1 MGRGAVPVF
10 CTVMACDVLEVPTS
24 WLGNVRTAGEKLI
37 EGAIPVPVR
46 VMFCTLRLSVNVAEA
61 VREPDAEGV
70 KTMLIVQFAPAA
82 SAKPQV
88 LFCEK
93 SLALGPANAMEVMPR
108 DAFPEFDSVTT

>member
-1 MGRGAVPVF
+1 
-10 CTVMACDVLEVPTS
+10 
-24 WLGNVRTAGEKLI
+24 
-37 EGAIPVPVR
+37 
-46 VMFCTLRLSVNVAEA
+46 MFCTLRLSVNVAEA